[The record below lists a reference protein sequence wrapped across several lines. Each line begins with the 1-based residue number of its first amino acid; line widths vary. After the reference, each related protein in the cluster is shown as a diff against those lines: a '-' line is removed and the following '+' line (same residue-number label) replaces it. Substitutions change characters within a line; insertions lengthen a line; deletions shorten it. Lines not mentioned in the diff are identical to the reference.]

1 MCPSHVSTFPA
12 SKVNS
17 LRRQA
22 SKLSDTQENI
32 GDGWTKS
39 PVDPMQLL
47 AIFRALKIR
56 DGYILRAYQFHA
68 GGNGNGL
75 VWAMP
80 IDAPFP
86 EPGECPTVEGM
97 FAGQPKPVGAL
108 DNVMDAIEGNG
119 TPWSYMSA
127 SLFARE
133 VAEFGAMWHG
143 CDWSTHTILGADPWM
158 MPCRRLEI
166 SPAPDSWKWRRPRP
180 DSWEPTFEQVGSKIV
195 VSFLTHTGLG
205 RERITRFIDT
215 YREGSYRFRTKE
227 QSVAI
232 GLMGFIF

>member
-1 MCPSHVSTFPA
+1 MTAATTTFSI
-12 SKVNS
+12 SKINR

-22 SKLSDTQENI
+22 QKSAEMPEDSE
-32 GDGWTKS
+32 DGWTKS
-39 PVDPMQLL
+39 PIDPMQLL
-47 AIFRALKIR
+47 AVFRALRIR

-86 EPGECPTVEGM
+86 EPGECPTGEGR
-97 FAGQPKPVGAL
+97 FARQPTPDQAL
-108 DNVMDAIEGNG
+108 DEVMDAIEGNG

-133 VAEFGAMWHG
+133 VSEFGAMWHG
-143 CDWSTHTILGADPWM
+143 CDWSTHTIIGADPWVT
-158 MPCRRLEI
+158 PYRRLEI
-166 SPAPDSWKWRRPRP
+166 SPNPDSWKWKRPRP
-180 DSWEPTFEQVGSKIV
+180 DSWEPTCEQVGPKTV

-215 YREGSYRFRTKE
+215 YREGGYRFRTKE

-232 GLMGFIF
+232 GLTGFIF